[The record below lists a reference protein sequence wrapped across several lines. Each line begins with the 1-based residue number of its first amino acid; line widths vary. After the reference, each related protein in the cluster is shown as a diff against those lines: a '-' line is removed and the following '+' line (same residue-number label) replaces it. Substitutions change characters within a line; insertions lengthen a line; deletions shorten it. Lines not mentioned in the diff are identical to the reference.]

1 MVFAVFRID
10 KKVFKVML
18 TRWRCVSLYA
28 ESLKSYNRDQSKSES
43 VLRTQSRISKKL

>member
-18 TRWRCVSLYA
+18 TRWRCVSRCA
-28 ESLKSYNRDQSKSES
+28 ESLKSYNRDSETSLSKSEQ
-43 VLRTQSRISKKL
+43 V